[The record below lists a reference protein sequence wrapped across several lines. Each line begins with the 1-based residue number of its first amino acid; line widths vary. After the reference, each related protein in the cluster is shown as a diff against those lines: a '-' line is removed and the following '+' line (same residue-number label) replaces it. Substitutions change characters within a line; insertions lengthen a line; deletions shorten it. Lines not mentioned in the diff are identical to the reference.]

1 MRSGLRPLAVVLAL
15 SGIVLSVPHADA
27 EDAKVFDLSDAVV
40 VSSGNGPVAAKA
52 PDILV
57 DEVAKRTGIR
67 IPLMAAPPSDKRP
80 RIVIQTLSKSANVSL
95 PNGLERPQSADAYA
109 IWVDKSAAAT
119 TVTLL
124 GYDERATLFAAGR
137 LLRLL
142 SMTQGKL
149 ELPAETRLSSAPD
162 VAIRGHQLGY
172 RQTANSYDAWDLP
185 QYEQY
190 LRDLIVFGANAVELI
205 PAVEPDEP
213 RTELMRHSPWEM
225 NRKLCELC
233 AAYGLDVWMWVPV
246 NANVDD
252 PKQAAEELDRRRKLF
267 ESCARIDHIF
277 VPGGDPG
284 HTPPEILL
292 PWLRQM
298 AAALHESHPHAGV
311 WVSNQGF
318 TPDKNDIFF
327 GYLRHA
333 EPDWLEGIV
342 FGPWVKHSLAE
353 ARARTPSKFRIRRYP
368 DICHTLR
375 CQYPVPDW
383 DPAFCQALGREPY
396 NPRPRAMAHIHNSLA
411 PLADGF
417 GTYSDGITDDVNK
430 IVWTACGWDLDQ
442 SVEEILAEYGRYFIH
457 SDLGADVSQGLLA
470 LEENWRGPL
479 AANDGI
485 EATLKHWQ
493 QIERQ
498 HPEIARTN
506 WRLQLPLL
514 RAYYDAYL
522 KQRVIRHNEIEDRA
536 IEHLSKAADVGV
548 QAAIASARETLA
560 LAETDKTAHGLRTR
574 LLELGRQ
581 LADSIGMQLDT
592 PNFGAN
598 RPDRGAVLD
607 YVDFPLNDSPWLEA
621 QFTKILSLGDTQEQ
635 QRRVQQIVD
644 WENPGEGGF
653 YDDLGCVGKQPH
665 LLPAARDDA
674 WKDDPSFVSTS
685 QSEFGDRERYDPL
698 RLSSLKLAWCNQA
711 ETLYG
716 TPLRMRYENLD
727 PAASYRLRVT
737 YAGRFHATMRLLAD
751 QTYEIHGSLPQPA
764 EPWPVEFD
772 VPAKATAD
780 GVLELQ
786 WELLEQRGC
795 QVAEVWLLKQPART
809 PNR

>member
-1 MRSGLRPLAVVLAL
+1 MQTVAQRRLIVAIAVLCLAIAHSLGAT
-15 SGIVLSVPHADA
+15 P
-27 EDAKVFDLSDAVV
+27 SDAQTLELTRARIVHREHAPVV
-40 VSSGNGPVAAKA
+40 AKA
-52 PDILV
+52 AEILA

-67 IPLMAAPPSDKRP
+67 LPALARVSDRTGP
-80 RIVIQTLSKSANVSL
+80 AIVIQTLGQFADGKL
-95 PNGLERPQSADAYA
+95 PDGITRPNRADAYA
-109 IWVDKSAAAT
+109 IWVEQSPQAP
-119 TVTLL
+119 VVMLL
-124 GYDERATLFAAGR
+124 GYDERATLYAVGR
-137 LLRLL
+137 LLRLM
-142 SMTQGKL
+142 SMTEGYL
-149 ELPAETRLSSAPD
+149 ALPADVRISSAPD

-172 RQTANSYDAWDLP
+172 REAANSYDAWDLQ

-213 RTELMRHSPWEM
+213 RGPLMLHSPWDM
-225 NRKLCELC
+225 NRKLTELC
-233 AAYGLDVWMWVPV
+233 AGYGLDVWLWVPV
-246 NANVDD
+246 YANVDD
-252 PKQAAEELDRRRKLF
+252 PRQAQEELDRRRELF
-267 ESCARIDHIF
+267 RSCSRIDHIF

-292 PWLRQM
+292 PWLQQM
-298 AAALHESHPHAGV
+298 AAALHESHPDAGV
-311 WVSNQGF
+311 WLSNQGF
-318 TPDKNDIFF
+318 EPGKNEIFF
-327 GYLRHA
+327 GYLRNF
-333 EPDWLEGIV
+333 EPDWLEGVV

-353 ARARTPSKFRIRRYP
+353 ARARTPRKYRIRRYP

-411 PLADGF
+411 PFADGF
-417 GTYSDGITDDVNK
+417 GTYSDGVNDDVNK
-430 IVWTACGWDLDQ
+430 VVWSACGWDADQ

-457 SDLGADVSQGLLA
+457 AESGADVAQGLLA
-470 LEENWRGPL
+470 LEDNWRGPL
-479 AANDGI
+479 ATNDRI
-485 EATLKHWQ
+485 EATLEHWR
-493 QIERQ
+493 QIERR
-498 HPEIARTN
+498 HPEIAQTN

-522 KQRVIRHNEIEDRA
+522 KQRLIRDIEIENTA
-536 IEHLSKAADVGV
+536 IENLRKAPDVGV
-548 QAAIASARETLA
+548 DAAIASAREALA
-560 LAETDKTAHGLRTR
+560 LVETDKTAHDLRAR

-607 YVDFPLNDSPWLEA
+607 YVDFPLNDSPWLES
-621 QFTKILSLGDTQEQ
+621 QFVEILALDDQQEQ

-665 LLPAARDDA
+665 LLPDARDDA
-674 WKDDPSFVSTS
+674 WKSDPSFVSTS
-685 QSEFGDRERYDPL
+685 QSEFGNREQYDPL
-698 RLSSLKLAWCNQA
+698 RLGPYKLSWCNQA
-711 ETLYG
+711 QTLYG
-716 TPLRMRYENLD
+716 TPLRMRYRDLD

-737 YAGRFHATMRLLAD
+737 YAGRFHATMRLVAD
-751 QTYEIHGSLPQPA
+751 QAYEVHGPLPQPQQ
-764 EPWPVEFD
+764 PWPIEFD
-772 VPAKATAD
+772 IPPAATAD
-780 GVLELQ
+780 GRLDLQ

-795 QVAEVWLLKQPART
+795 QVAEVWLIKK
-809 PNR
+809 